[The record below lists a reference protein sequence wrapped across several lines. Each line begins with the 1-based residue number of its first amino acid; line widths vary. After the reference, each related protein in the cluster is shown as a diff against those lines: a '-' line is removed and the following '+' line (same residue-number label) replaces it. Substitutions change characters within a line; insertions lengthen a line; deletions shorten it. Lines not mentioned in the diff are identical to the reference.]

1 MNRYLIIIGL
11 VLSLLL
17 GAYALILTGDTDERP
32 VVRVAPVSEAP
43 REVAAPP
50 EVAVEPEPEQAP
62 QIVVEN
68 PDADADDVLR
78 IDLSGNAS
86 FFALFDELGIDNVEE
101 RLGKWGMERGYPQLD
116 DQGNPLLD
124 QPYEQYD
131 DDTLRA
137 FADGE
142 DMWAQQILAKRI
154 AQKDPAQALEWYRK
168 AAVNGSVNAMTEMA
182 RLYRDMAFSGKSGE
196 AKAALNK
203 AYGGDNASD
212 TLAVT
217 GYAWTAVAELAGWD
231 PLRGGMTAG
240 FVGAKLTE
248 AQKEEACDLAT
259 SLFEGVSGERNE
271 RGMGEYNQSP
281 PPVVF
286 DPGTVGGTGCAS
298 NAAPRYQTECREV
311 QVSVNGQV
319 SRLWTCGE

>member
-1 MNRYLIIIGL
+1 MTARYLLIAGL
-11 VLSLLL
+11 LLSLVV
-17 GAYALILTGDTDERP
+17 GVYALMLTRESDERP
-32 VVRVAPVSEAP
+32 VAPVAQVAQAPVSVATAP
-43 REVAAPP
+43 ET
-50 EVAVEPEPEQAP
+50 AVEPTPAAP
-62 QIVVEN
+62 QLLVQN
-68 PDADADDVLR
+68 PDASDDGILR
-78 IDLSGNAS
+78 IDLTGNAS

-137 FADGE
+137 FAENE

-154 AQKDPAQALEWYRK
+154 AHKDPAAAIEWYRK
-168 AAVNGSVNAMTEMA
+168 AAINGSVNAMTEMA
-182 RLYRDMAFSGKSGE
+182 RLYRDVAFSGKSSQ
-196 AKAALNK
+196 AKEALNE
-203 AYGGDNASD
+203 AYGGDNGPDS
-212 TLAVT
+212 LAVT

-248 AQKEEACDLAT
+248 AQKQEACDLAT
-259 SLFEGVSGERNE
+259 SLYSGLNGARDE
-271 RGMGEYNQSP
+271 RGLGEYNQRP

-286 DPGTVGGTGCAS
+286 DPGTVGGTGCADDR
-298 NAAPRYQTECREV
+298 APRYQSECREV
-311 QVSVNGQV
+311 QVSVNGQI

>member
-1 MNRYLIIIGL
+1 MARYLLIAGL
-11 VLSLLL
+11 VLSLMF
-17 GAYALILTGDTDERP
+17 GVYALMLTGDSDERP
-32 VVRVAPVSEAP
+32 VAPVAPVVATPAP
-43 REVAAPP
+43 AAQ
-50 EVAVEPEPEQAP
+50 PEPATEPAPVEAP
-62 QIVVEN
+62 QIVVQN
-68 PDADADDVLR
+68 PDAADDDVLR
-78 IDLSGNAS
+78 IDLSNNAS
-86 FFALFDELGIDNVEE
+86 FFALFDELGIDDVEG
-101 RLGKWGMERGYPQLD
+101 RLGKWGMARGYPQLD

-154 AQKDPAQALEWYRK
+154 AQKNPEEALEWYRK

-182 RLYRDMAFSGKSGE
+182 RLYRDMAFSGKSGADK
-196 AKAALNK
+196 AKLND
-203 AYGGDNASD
+203 AYGGANASD
-212 TLAVT
+212 SLAVT

-259 SLFEGVSGERNE
+259 SLYSGLNGERDD
-271 RGMGEYNQSP
+271 RGLGEYNQRP

-286 DPGTVGGTGCAS
+286 DPGTVGGTGCAQDS
-298 NAAPRYQTECREV
+298 VPRYQSECREV
-311 QVSVNGQV
+311 QVSVNGQI